1 MSNSIPAQHEQV
13 VVMSRKTQRTR
24 PGPLQW
30 LGYAVG
36 RKLPDSM
43 QDWVRND
50 LVGDWAVPRHLVR
63 SMVPFVPV
71 FAVFFLFPGPLGL
84 RASMVLLGVLLAV
97 FYAVSYMAQNRS
109 RRLERH
115 GLPPDLENPKKASR
129 HDAEKAAYEKL
140 HGPSVT
146 WGVERRGGNEL
157 R

>member
-1 MSNSIPAQHEQV
+1 
-13 VVMSRKTQRTR
+13 
-24 PGPLQW
+24 
-30 LGYAVG
+30 
-36 RKLPDSM
+36 M

-71 FAVFFLFPGPLGL
+71 FAAFFLFPGPLGL

-115 GLPPDLENPKKASR
+115 GLPPDLENPRKASR
-129 HDAEKAAYEKL
+129 HDAEKAATRSSTDLPAPGASNGAAATNSAEDSRSTVPENG
-140 HGPSVT
+140 HIVRT
-146 WGVERRGGNEL
+146 IR
-157 R
+157 

>member
-1 MSNSIPAQHEQV
+1 
-13 VVMSRKTQRTR
+13 MSRKTQRTR

-36 RKLPDSM
+36 RTLPDSM

-71 FAVFFLFPGPLGL
+71 FAAFFLFPGPVGL

-97 FYAVSYMAQNRS
+97 SYMAQNRA

-140 HGPSVT
+140 HGPADAEVIN
-146 WGVERRGGNEL
+146 RRNGNEL
-157 R
+157 T